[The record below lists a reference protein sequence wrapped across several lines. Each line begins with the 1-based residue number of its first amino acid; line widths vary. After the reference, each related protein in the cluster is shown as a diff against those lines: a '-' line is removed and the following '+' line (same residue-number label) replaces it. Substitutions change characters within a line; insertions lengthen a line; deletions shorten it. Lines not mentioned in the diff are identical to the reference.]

1 MDTND
6 DYYKL
11 TLQQQRFCDEYLI
24 HFNAF
29 KAAANAGYS
38 ENTAR
43 KGELLH
49 LPKIQLYLKDQM
61 RRTQSRLEI
70 THDMILTELAKIA
83 FSNMGNYFDEY
94 AVLKPMHRL
103 SADEKAAI
111 SQYQVLDATDEYG
124 HRVGELSKIKL
135 HNKMAALDK
144 IARHLGFYE
153 VSRKSE
159 SPEVGK
165 MEGEYQV
172 ASITYQD
179 EEGEDGLEV
188 GKMEVE
194 ESGIDTPLTTS
205 RSELGTGSLER
216 SSASLDIPFQF
227 PPTGMGA
234 TGSDVA
240 GWGLFARLEAETP
253 PYTLPEGGQ
262 PTNGSSFMPK
272 KQAQMNNRTDPTL
285 LKSEN
290 MENILT
296 LSPLY
301 LMTDGLNDR
310 MIEVRHQLLK
320 DSMTD
325 GLNDRVIELNRRTN
339 LDGAELS
346 SEIATSSQPLAG
358 ELLAMTFER
367 EFALGTGADTGPST
381 GSGQAVVKACAV

>member
-1 MDTND
+1 MDTTE

-94 AVLKPMHRL
+94 AVLKPMHKL

-153 VSRKSE
+153 VGRKSE
-159 SPEVGK
+159 SPEVRK
-165 MEGEYQV
+165 MVEEYQV
-172 ASITYQD
+172 ASIRYQD
-179 EEGEDGLEV
+179 EE
-188 GKMEVE
+188 KK
-194 ESGIDTPLTTS
+194 ES
-205 RSELGTGSLER
+205 
-216 SSASLDIPFQF
+216 
-227 PPTGMGA
+227 
-234 TGSDVA
+234 
-240 GWGLFARLEAETP
+240 
-253 PYTLPEGGQ
+253 
-262 PTNGSSFMPK
+262 
-272 KQAQMNNRTDPTL
+272 
-285 LKSEN
+285 LKSESPEVRKMEDEYQVASIRYQDDEKEESLKSESPEAEKMAKSEN
-290 MENILT
+290 LENILT
-296 LSPLY
+296 LSPL
-301 LMTDGLNDR
+301 R
-310 MIEVRHQLLK
+310 QLLK
-320 DSMTD
+320 DRLID
-325 GLNDRVIELNRRTN
+325 GVN
-339 LDGAELS
+339 LESGS
-346 SEIATSSQPLAG
+346 SSGGKQEARWG
-358 ELLAMTFER
+358 VGGNG
-367 EFALGTGADTGPST
+367 EFALGTEADTGPV
-381 GSGQAVVKACAV
+381 ANACAV